1 MATAGEHR
9 LPLQADP
16 ASRFL
21 CLSPQR
27 LIPLHTL
34 KELVS
39 ALGMLYMLHT
49 HIYMLL
55 DNTIPNLLVH
65 DDAHGVFSDVE
76 HASSLAVVE
85 LVRHALLNGP
95 IAFNVHDVSPLVHLQ
110 VGR

>member
-1 MATAGEHR
+1 MQLCHKFIRDGLNQFWLHASSLDKMATAGEHR
-9 LPLQADP
+9 LHANTEGRGPSQSCLVMSQLGHVTTHLPLQADP

-55 DNTIPNLLVH
+55 DNTIP
-65 DDAHGVFSDVE
+65 
-76 HASSLAVVE
+76 
-85 LVRHALLNGP
+85 
-95 IAFNVHDVSPLVHLQ
+95 
-110 VGR
+110 